1 LGFFSDEKIVVGFCC
16 GVKGK
21 VCWIKLSFFSFCVG
35 FVDYL
40 NGHQLIFYQGY
51 KVGLKPSENFMAE
64 TEPKRT
70 AKKAAA
76 EKGWRGRPKDAKD
89 TESRASYYARKYMES
104 QAANTNT
111 RVQSEI
117 DEITLRMIDVEQQ
130 LLAGQKA
137 NEGFRS
143 LKEELA
149 MLQSERKAK
158 KGHLV
163 FLPMKKS
170 YRKG

>member
-1 LGFFSDEKIVVGFCC
+1 
-16 GVKGK
+16 
-21 VCWIKLSFFSFCVG
+21 
-35 FVDYL
+35 
-40 NGHQLIFYQGY
+40 
-51 KVGLKPSENFMAE
+51 MAE
-64 TEPKRT
+64 TVAKRA

-76 EKGWRGRPKDAKD
+76 EKGRRGRPKDAQD
-89 TESRASYYARKYMES
+89 TENQASYYARKYMES

-117 DEITLRMIDVEQQ
+117 DQITRRMIDVEQQ
-130 LLAGQKA
+130 LLAGQNE

-158 KGHLV
+158 KECLV
-163 FLPMKKS
+163 FRPMKKATA
-170 YRKG
+170 KDDLCK

>member
-1 LGFFSDEKIVVGFCC
+1 
-16 GVKGK
+16 
-21 VCWIKLSFFSFCVG
+21 
-35 FVDYL
+35 
-40 NGHQLIFYQGY
+40 
-51 KVGLKPSENFMAE
+51 MAE
-64 TEPKRT
+64 TVAKRA

-76 EKGWRGRPKDAKD
+76 AKGRRGRPKDAQD
-89 TESRASYYARKYMES
+89 TESQASYYARKYMES

-117 DEITLRMIDVEQQ
+117 DQITRRMIDVEQQ
-130 LLAGQKA
+130 LLAGQNE

-158 KGHLV
+158 KECLV
-163 FLPMKKS
+163 FRPMKKATA
-170 YRKG
+170 KDDLCK

>member
-1 LGFFSDEKIVVGFCC
+1 
-16 GVKGK
+16 
-21 VCWIKLSFFSFCVG
+21 
-35 FVDYL
+35 
-40 NGHQLIFYQGY
+40 
-51 KVGLKPSENFMAE
+51 MAE
-64 TEPKRT
+64 TVEKRT
-70 AKKAAA
+70 GKEEAG
-76 EKGWRGRPKDAKD
+76 EKGRRDRPKDAQD
-89 TESRASYYARKYMES
+89 TESQASYYARKYMES

-117 DEITLRMIDVEQQ
+117 DQITRRMIDVEQQ
-130 LLAGQKA
+130 LLAGQNE

-158 KGHLV
+158 KECLV
-163 FLPMKKS
+163 FRPMKKS